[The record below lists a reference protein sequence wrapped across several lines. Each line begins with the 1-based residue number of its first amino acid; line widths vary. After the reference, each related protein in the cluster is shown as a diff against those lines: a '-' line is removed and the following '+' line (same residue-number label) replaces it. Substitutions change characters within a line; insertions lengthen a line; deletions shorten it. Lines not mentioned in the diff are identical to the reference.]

1 MQWFSGPV
9 SEAVRLARNDKK
21 LFVVYIHGNSNRG
34 PRFGLRGISQNGKLY
49 CAGDN
54 EASQQMNEVW
64 EIAQVIT

>member
-21 LFVVYIHGNSNRG
+21 LFVVYIHG
-34 PRFGLRGISQNGKLY
+34 
-49 CAGDN
+49 DN